1 MDGEVTASDYSRWAR
16 RVAGTVLQCR
26 PNAMNRKS
34 LATLGW
40 ILTIFGILTLVC
52 GACSATGSWVAGP
65 GGGWDSGG
73 SGWTGGS
80 DSGGWDSG
88 SSDSG
93 GWDTGGGS
101 DSGSWDSGG
110 SDGGSW
116 DSGGSDGGSW

>member
-1 MDGEVTASDYSRWAR
+1 MDGEVTASDYSRGAR

-26 PNAMNRKS
+26 PSAMNRKG
-34 LATLGW
+34 LTTLGW
-40 ILTIFGILTLVC
+40 ILTIFGILTFVC
-52 GACSATGSWVAGP
+52 GACSATGSWVAGT

-80 DSGGWDSG
+80 GWDSGSG

-93 GWDTGGGS
+93 GWDSGGGS

-110 SDGGSW
+110 SDSGSW
-116 DSGGSDGGSW
+116 DSGGSDSGSW